1 MSRSKHGFLNFLYE
15 RKEELSYLLWAA
27 MIMKAAGTLLNQIGG
42 GLNKIV
48 SWLNAVEG
56 WQLNLDIVGTT
67 GSVLDF
73 LSGVVLLA
81 FFVAEMFLL
90 PPWGLLLMLALVGL
104 VMFLIPY
111 AVITVTSLLAGSLL
125 LFIIALPL
133 CYLLSGVILT
143 FVGGVLSSIEVVTVT
158 APLTIAMGAGAGAA
172 AAGSAVAYG
181 TMAALD
187 GAELIAY
194 KGRKRRAVLGILANL
209 VILTAVGWPLLSAT
223 ESITGIMAFKL
234 AVIASQSF
242 LNGLNVTGS
251 HDYKAYFDE
260 KKEKNWVF
268 ESNFYSTYINNGSN
282 DITQGKTNLF
292 AGNEQAMAVLLN
304 GTLRVYDAA
313 LTKQYGKVSYQPR
326 ETDAMVLVGTEAFV
340 FGRNKVLVSG
350 SKGRYTWKKTK
361 WTSEF
366 EKLSEEEQFER
377 VYDIL
382 ERQNTQEKRKFF
394 YDEVGMVAYAQRNG
408 LLLGYDAEGHT
419 ALFASRGENGD
430 VTVYR
435 QGEAGQREKV
445 LTFTPAYA
453 SNGGLPYY
461 ADMNE
466 NAIRYLAGKEIKAV
480 DLNDGTEYTVFT
492 YPEQDDEGA
501 EFTALHYGDPGDENR
516 RFCVYID
523 NREIAW
529 LDRRPAGSERVE
541 SGAWDTGATKISGF
555 AGERFY
561 SFQYNDSSLLA
572 KLTYLEDYKSMRNN
586 GYPWT
591 LLTDIRSED
600 WHYQSISPFA
610 F

>member
-1 MSRSKHGFLNFLYE
+1 MSQSKHGFLNFLYE

-27 MIMKAAGTLLNQIGG
+27 MIMKAAGTLLSQIGG
-42 GLNKIV
+42 GLNKLV

-56 WQLNLDIVGTT
+56 WQLNLGIVGTT

-90 PPWGLLLMLALVGL
+90 PPWGLLLMLALIGF

-133 CYLLSGVILT
+133 CYLLSSVIMT
-143 FVGGVLSSIEVVTVT
+143 FVGGVLTSIEVVTVT
-158 APLTIAMGAGAGAA
+158 APLTIAAGVGAGAA

-194 KGRKRRAVLGILANL
+194 KGKMRRAVLGILANL

-223 ESITGIMAFKL
+223 ESITGIMAFKP

-242 LNGLNVTGS
+242 LNGFNVTGS
-251 HDYKAYFDE
+251 YDYKQYFDE
-260 KKEKNWVF
+260 EKEKNWVF
-268 ESNFYSTYINNGSN
+268 GSNFYSTYINDGSN
-282 DITQGKTNLF
+282 NITQGETNLF

-304 GTLRVYDAA
+304 GTLRVYDAEV
-313 LTKQYGKVSYQPR
+313 TKLYSKVSYQPR
-326 ETDAMVLVGTEAFV
+326 ETDALILVDTEAFV
-340 FGRNKVLVSG
+340 FGHNKVLVSG

-366 EKLSEEEQFER
+366 EKLTEEERFEQ

-408 LLLGYDAEGHT
+408 LLLDYDAESHT

-435 QGEAGQREKV
+435 QDKAGQREKV
-445 LTFTPAYA
+445 LTFTPAYV

-461 ADMNE
+461 AEMNE
-466 NAIRYLAGKEIKAV
+466 NAIRYLARKEIKAV
-480 DLNDGTEYTVFT
+480 DLNDGSEYTVFA

-501 EFTALHYGDPGDENR
+501 EFTALHYGDLGDEDR
-516 RFCVYID
+516 RFCAYID

-529 LDRRPAGSERVE
+529 LDRRLAGSERVE
-541 SGAWDTGATKISGF
+541 SGAWDTGAAKISGF

-561 SFQYNDSSLLA
+561 SFLYNDSSLLTR
-572 KLTYLEDYKSMRNN
+572 LTYLGDYKAKRDS
-586 GYPWT
+586 GLSWT
-591 LLTDIRSED
+591 LLTNIRLEN
-600 WHYQSISPFA
+600 WRYQSIIPLA